1 MQTRSKNFL
10 KALGIL
16 PHWAELDALQLQ
28 YFGAAGHITSRWA
41 YRKPSEVVILV
52 SQQAQTMEKSKGRCV
67 LGVENSMTAM
77 SLKSDSSQKLAKE
90 KETLPRA
97 RIGDRKE
104 KGASVDHRL
113 FKRTSHW

>member
-1 MQTRSKNFL
+1 MQTGSKNFL

-52 SQQAQTMEKSKGRCV
+52 SQQAQTMEKSK
-67 LGVENSMTAM
+67 
-77 SLKSDSSQKLAKE
+77 
-90 KETLPRA
+90 
-97 RIGDRKE
+97 
-104 KGASVDHRL
+104 VDVC
-113 FKRTSHW
+113 